1 MNHQCRDQRKEDSRQ
16 SSSKGKWA
24 EASSVGSGDGK
35 NLGCLG
41 RGQWCQ
47 KRSVPS
53 AREDQMADGSVRQE
67 RHSYFALGIMET
79 VGV

>member
-1 MNHQCRDQRKEDSRQ
+1 M
-16 SSSKGKWA
+16 
-24 EASSVGSGDGK
+24 GSGDGK

-47 KRSVPS
+47 KRSVLS

-67 RHSYFALGIMET
+67 RHSYFALGIMER
-79 VGV
+79 VGVGNRGATSSDYALKG